1 MGFYLAQLLTGLAN
15 ASSLFLIASGLSI
28 IFGVTRVVNF
38 AHGSFFMIGA
48 YLAYSFVTY
57 FEVGIL
63 GFWGS
68 ILFAATCVALIGGLI
83 EILILRRIYGS
94 PELFQLVATFG
105 LVLVIQDLALA
116 VWGAEDLLGPR
127 APGLDRAV
135 RILGEP
141 IPEYDLALI
150 VIGPAVLAII
160 WYLFRHT
167 RWGILVRAATHD
179 RDMVASLG
187 VNQSWLFTSTFM
199 LGSFLAGLGGA
210 LQVPR
215 ESVSLL
221 MDLSIIGEAF
231 VVVVIGGMGSVTGA
245 FIAAALIS
253 VLNAFGILLFPKIS
267 LLLPFLVMAIVLII
281 RPWGLLGKPG
291 SGHGAPEAPHDPLRL
306 LSNRAIWALSGLM
319 ALLLLLPQVGDGF
332 LLVLLVDVLVAILFA
347 ASLQFL
353 MGVGGMVSFGHAAYF
368 GLGAYGTALCV
379 KYFGLSMEPAL
390 LLGPVVGAAGALV
403 FGWFCVRLS
412 GVYLA
417 MLTLAASQ
425 IVWGI
430 TFQWQEFTGGDDGLL
445 GIWPSDWASG
455 ETAFYYL
462 ALILCVG
469 GVAFLRRVAYSP
481 FGYVLRGGRDSAL
494 RAEAI
499 GLDLKFHQWMGF
511 TLAGSMA
518 GLAGVI
524 FAFSKGSV
532 FPDILSIAQSVDA
545 LIMVLLGGIQSL
557 FGPVLGAVSFV
568 LLEDWVS
575 RLEFWRFIFG
585 AIILV
590 IVVAAPNGLA
600 GALAFIKPWFDKGG
614 GDAAGLTAS
623 KAGKGSMQ

>member
-48 YLAYSFVTY
+48 YLAYSFVTF

-68 ILFAATCVALIGGLI
+68 ILFASACVALIGGAI
-83 EILILRRIYGS
+83 EVLILRRIYAA

-105 LVLVIQDLALA
+105 IVLVIQDIALA

-127 APGLDRAV
+127 APGLDRAI
-135 RILGEP
+135 RLLGEP

-150 VIGPAVLAII
+150 AIGPLVLGIV
-160 WYLFRHT
+160 WLLFHRT

-179 RDMVASLG
+179 REMVSALG

-253 VLNAFGILLFPKIS
+253 VLNAFGILLFPTIS
-267 LLLPFLVMAIVLII
+267 LLLPFLVMAVVLIL

-291 SGHGAPEAPHDPLRL
+291 SGHGAPESPHDPLRL
-306 LSNRAIWALSGLM
+306 MPKQAIWAL
-319 ALLLLLPQVGDGF
+319 ALLFALLVMLPNVTDGF
-332 LLVLLVDVLVAILFA
+332 VLVLFVDVLVAMLFA

-353 MGVGGMVSFGHAAYF
+353 MGIGGMVSFGHAAYF
-368 GLGAYGTALCV
+368 GLGAYGAALCV
-379 KYFGLSMEPAL
+379 KYLGFTMEPAL
-390 LLGPVVGAAGALV
+390 LAGPVVGALGALF

-417 MLTLAASQ
+417 MLTLAAAQ
-425 IVWGI
+425 ILWGI
-430 TFQWQEFTGGDDGLL
+430 AFQWQDVTGGDDGIL
-445 GIWPSDWASG
+445 GLWPSDWASSQ
-455 ETAFYYL
+455 TSFYYL
-462 ALILCVG
+462 ALGLCVAG
-469 GVAFLRRVAYSP
+469 LWLLRRIAYSP
-481 FGYVLRGGRDSAL
+481 FGYVLRGGRDSEL

-499 GLDLKFHQWMGF
+499 GLDLKFHQWMAFVLVG
-511 TLAGSMA
+511 GMA

-524 FAFSKGSV
+524 FAFSKGSI
-532 FPDILSIAQSVDA
+532 FPDILSIPHSVDA

-557 FGPVLGAVSFV
+557 FGPILGAISFIM
-568 LLEDWVS
+568 LEDWIS
-575 RLEFWRFIFG
+575 RFDYWRFIFG
-585 AIILV
+585 TIILLIV
-590 IVVAAPNGLA
+590 IMAPNGLSGLVA
-600 GALAFIKPWFDKGG
+600 TLWNKGMS
-614 GDAAGLTAS
+614 LRKREST
-623 KAGKGSMQ
+623 Q

>member
-48 YLAYSFVTY
+48 YLAYSFVTV

-68 ILFAATCVALIGGLI
+68 ILFAATCVALIGGAI
-83 EILILRRIYGS
+83 EVLILRRIYQS

-105 LVLVIQDLALA
+105 LVLVIQDAALAL
-116 VWGAEDLLGPR
+116 WGAEDLLGPR

-150 VIGPAVLAII
+150 FIGPVVLGLI
-160 WYLFRHT
+160 WLLFHKT
-167 RWGILVRAATHD
+167 RWGILVRAATQD
-179 RDMVASLG
+179 RDMVGALG
-187 VNQSWLFTSTFM
+187 VNQNWLFTSTFM

-221 MDLSIIGEAF
+221 MDMSVIGEAF

-253 VLNAFGILLFPKIS
+253 VLNAFGILVFPQIS
-267 LLLPFLVMAIVLII
+267 LILPFLVMAVVLIV
-281 RPWGLLGKPG
+281 RPWGLMGKPG

-306 LSNRAIWALSGLM
+306 LPKRALM
-319 ALLLLLPQVGDGF
+319 AMAGLVLVLALLPLATQDF
-332 LLVLLVDVLVAILFA
+332 LLVLMIDVLVATLFA
-347 ASLQFL
+347 ASLHFL

-368 GLGAYGTALCV
+368 GLGAYGAAVAV
-379 KYFGLSMEPAL
+379 KMLGLGMLPAMIV
-390 LLGPVVGAAGALV
+390 GPLAGAAGALI

-417 MLTLAASQ
+417 MLTLAAAQ
-425 IVWGI
+425 ILWGI
-430 TFQWQEFTGGDDGLL
+430 TYQWQDVTGGDDGIL
-445 GIWPSDWASG
+445 GIWPDEWANSRVV
-455 ETAFYYL
+455 FYYL
-462 ALILCVG
+462 TFVLCVG
-469 GVAFLRRVAYSP
+469 GVWLLRRIAYSP
-481 FGYVLRGGRDSAL
+481 FGYVLRGGRDSDI
-494 RAEAI
+494 RVESI
-499 GLDLKFHQWMGF
+499 GLDLKLHQWVGF
-511 TLAGSMA
+511 TLAGGLA
-518 GLAGVI
+518 GLAGVV

-532 FPDILSIAQSVDA
+532 FPDALGIAHSIDG
-545 LIMVLLGGIQSL
+545 LIMVLLGGIQAL

-568 LLEDWVS
+568 LIEDWVT
-575 RLEFWRFIFG
+575 RLDFWRFIFG
-585 AIILV
+585 SVILV
-590 IVVAAPNGLA
+590 IVLLAPNGLA
-600 GALAFIKPWFDKGG
+600 GLGKFVEPILGLNSKQKGEQ
-614 GDAAGLTAS
+614 A
-623 KAGKGSMQ
+623 

>member
-57 FEVGIL
+57 FEVGIF

-68 ILFAATCVALIGGLI
+68 ILFASLCVAVIGGLI
-83 EILILRRIYGS
+83 EMTILRRIYAS

-105 LVLVIQDLALA
+105 IVLVIQDIALA

-150 VIGPAVLAII
+150 VIGPAVLALV
-160 WYLFRHT
+160 WLLFHRT

-179 RDMVASLG
+179 REMVAALG
-187 VNQSWLFTSTFM
+187 VNQRWLFTSTFM
-199 LGSFLAGLGGA
+199 VGSFLAGLGGA

-253 VLNAFGILLFPKIS
+253 VLNAFGILLFPSIS
-267 LLLPFLVMAIVLII
+267 LLLPFLVMAVVLIL

-306 LSNRAIWALSGLM
+306 LNQRAIWAVALVFA
-319 ALLLLLPQVGDGF
+319 ALLMIPVATDGF
-332 LLVLLVDVLVAILFA
+332 LLILFVDVLVAMLFA

-368 GLGAYGTALCV
+368 GLGAYGAALCV
-379 KYFGLSMEPAL
+379 KYLAIPMELALIAGPAS
-390 LLGPVVGAAGALV
+390 GALGALI

-417 MLTLAASQ
+417 MLTLAAAQ
-425 IVWGI
+425 ILWGI
-430 TFQWQEFTGGDDGLL
+430 AFQWQDVTGGDDGIL
-445 GIWPSDWASG
+445 GLWPSDWASSQ
-455 ETAFYYL
+455 TNYYYL
-462 ALILCVG
+462 TLILCVTG
-469 GVAFLRRVAYSP
+469 LWILRRVAYSP
-481 FGYVLRGGRDSAL
+481 FGYVLRGGRDSGL
-494 RAEAI
+494 RSEAI
-499 GLDLKFHQWMGF
+499 GLNLKFHQWMGF
-511 TLAGSMA
+511 TLVGGLA

-532 FPDILSIAQSVDA
+532 FPDILSIPHSVDA

-557 FGPVLGAVSFV
+557 FGPILGAVSFIW
-568 LLEDWVS
+568 LEDWIS
-575 RLEFWRFIFG
+575 RFDYWRFIFG
-585 AIILV
+585 TIILV
-590 IVVAAPNGLA
+590 IVIIAPNGLS
-600 GALAFIKPWFDKGG
+600 
-614 GDAAGLTAS
+614 GLVSLVWS
-623 KAGKGSMQ
+623 KATKTSSQGAAS